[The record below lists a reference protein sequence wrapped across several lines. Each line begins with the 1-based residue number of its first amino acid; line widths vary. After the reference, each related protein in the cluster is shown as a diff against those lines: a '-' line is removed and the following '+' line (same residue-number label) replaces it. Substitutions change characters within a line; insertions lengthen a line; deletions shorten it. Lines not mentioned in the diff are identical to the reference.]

1 MAGLDSRVRTD
12 KVVHANKW
20 KLDVELMANVG
31 EEVYKEFIKKSKRQL
46 PRNAYIALRADTV
59 DTHETR
65 LI

>member
-1 MAGLDSRVRTD
+1 
-12 KVVHANKW
+12 
-20 KLDVELMANVG
+20 MANVG